1 MAATRQY
8 SEMRTKSKS
17 GRSDPNSKEPPPGA
31 VEIREIVLA
40 SLQRSG
46 RTDAAAALPLVVAAS
61 VGGAEIFPTLLH
73 WICLYFARNP
83 ERQRAAA
90 ELADRRDNAGL
101 MKEIYVA
108 LRLTAYS
115 VALGPPR
122 KVLADAE
129 YDGMRI
135 PEGAL
140 LFAMHPAIADVALG
154 RAIAPLPPGEEEEFR
169 SYAFGVGRR
178 GCLGQGLTEA
188 LMPAA
193 VATLLRSYRLAGQG
207 ADAVQ
212 GELRGQL
219 IRPMG
224 NPTIIWQPR

>member
-1 MAATRQY
+1 
-8 SEMRTKSKS
+8 MRAKSKS
-17 GRSDPNSKEPPPGA
+17 GKADPNSMALPPGA
-31 VEIREIVLA
+31 KEIREIVLA

-73 WICLYFARNP
+73 WVCLYFVRHP
-83 ERQRAAA
+83 ERQQAAA
-90 ELADRRDNAGL
+90 ELADRQDRTGL
-101 MKEIYVA
+101 MMEIYGA
-108 LRLTAYS
+108 LRHTAYS

-122 KVLADAE
+122 KVLAEAQF
-129 YDGMRI
+129 DGMRI

-140 LFAMHPAIADVALG
+140 LFAMHPAITDAALG
-154 RAIAPLPPGEEEEFR
+154 RMTPPAAGEAEDFR

-193 VATLLRSYRLAGQG
+193 VATLLRSYRLVGAG
-207 ADAVQ
+207 ADSTQIVR

-219 IRPMG
+219 IRPVG
-224 NPTIIWQPR
+224 SPNIVWRPRSP